1 MGTFQQEDEEEM
13 RPDVRED
20 ILNILRRVVKVLE
33 KGYFNQLKA
42 LSNHTVHNA
51 SIFQDQDSIG
61 IAVVTYALEKIV
73 DQSSFDAPAFKGL
86 FSQAL
91 RDLEASRVG
100 AYRESVGRLF
110 RKIAD
115 TDQKLKN
122 YIDHVVEFSLV
133 KKGGKI
139 YEHGISLAQTASLL
153 GINQWELMEY
163 LGTTTV
169 GDRFQEEIGV
179 RKRLEAARSL
189 FGLP

>member
-1 MGTFQQEDEEEM
+1 MDTLQGESAEEM
-13 RPDVRED
+13 RQDVRED

-73 DQSSFDAPAFKGL
+73 DLSSFDAPAFRTI
-86 FSQAL
+86 FNQAL
-91 RDLEASRVG
+91 RDLEENRVE
-100 AYRESVGRLF
+100 AYRDSVGKLF

-122 YIDHVVEFSLV
+122 YIDHVVEFSLI

-139 YEHGISLAQTASLL
+139 YEHGISLTQTASLL

-169 GDRFQEEIGV
+169 GDRFQEEVGV
-179 RKRLEAARSL
+179 RKRLETARSI
-189 FGLP
+189 FSLP

>member
-1 MGTFQQEDEEEM
+1 MDTLQGESAEEM
-13 RPDVRED
+13 RQDVRED

-73 DQSSFDAPAFKGL
+73 DLSSFDAPAFRTIFG
-86 FSQAL
+86 QAL
-91 RDLEASRVG
+91 KDLEENRVE
-100 AYRESVGRLF
+100 AYRDSVGKLF

-122 YIDHVVEFSLV
+122 YIDHVVEFSLI

-179 RKRLEAARSL
+179 RKRLETARSI
-189 FGLP
+189 FSLP

>member
-1 MGTFQQEDEEEM
+1 MDTLQGESAEEM
-13 RPDVRED
+13 RQDVRED

-73 DQSSFDAPAFKGL
+73 DLSSFDAPAFRTI
-86 FSQAL
+86 FNQAL
-91 RDLEASRVG
+91 RDLEENRVE
-100 AYRESVGRLF
+100 AYRDSVGKLF

-122 YIDHVVEFSLV
+122 YIGHVVEFSLI

-179 RKRLEAARSL
+179 RKRLETARSI
-189 FGLP
+189 FSLP

>member
-1 MGTFQQEDEEEM
+1 MDPLQGESAEEM
-13 RPDVRED
+13 RQDVRED

-73 DQSSFDAPAFKGL
+73 DLSSFDAPAFRTI
-86 FSQAL
+86 FNQAL
-91 RDLEASRVG
+91 RDLEENRVE
-100 AYRESVGRLF
+100 AYRDSVGKLF

-122 YIDHVVEFSLV
+122 YIDHVVEFSLI

-179 RKRLEAARSL
+179 RKRLETARSI
-189 FGLP
+189 FSLP